1 VQLAEP
7 LDQASGLRRLFAS
20 EPVFQALGVLG
31 PDARRTARA
40 CAALAL
46 GLGRRGH
53 RVLVMDE
60 TRPPHNVASLLGV
73 LPRHGLVDAPGR
85 GLVSVLQKAIDGLVL
100 LAAQDGLNT
109 LARLSERD
117 LLDMADDWINRV
129 DAPEWLVLNGGDGP
143 LQHNGLAATANLRV
157 LVLPGNRAS
166 LADAYA
172 VMKAAHA
179 AWAGKNWLVLV
190 DGIEPGPALALFAS
204 LSETAQRFLG
214 LTPLFLGCVVRE
226 ATHASPGAQPVAL
239 DAALIDLLSEKSSR
253 QAESERI
260 NFEQYWQRMWLY
272 SRMATEAAT
281 KRELHGVQHGRRSP
295 GQR

>member
-1 VQLAEP
+1 VRLADP
-7 LDQASGLRRLFAS
+7 LDQASGLRRLFAP
-20 EPVFQALGVLG
+20 EPSFQALGVLG

-60 TRPPHNVASLLGV
+60 TRPPNNVAGLLGI
-73 LPRHGLVDAPGR
+73 LPRHGLVDAPSR
-85 GLVSVLQKAIDGLVL
+85 GLVSVVQRALEGLVL

-109 LARLSERD
+109 LAGLSEHD
-117 LLDMADDWINRV
+117 LLDMADDWKSRA
-129 DAPEWLVLNGGDGP
+129 DAPEWLLLNGGDGP
-143 LQHNGLAATANLRV
+143 LRSNGLAATANLRV

-172 VMKAAHA
+172 VMKAAHV
-179 AWAGKNWLVLV
+179 AWSGKNWLVLV
-190 DGIEPGPALALFAS
+190 EGAEAGPALSLFAS

-214 LTPLFLGCVVRE
+214 VTPSFLGGIVRE
-226 ATHASPGAQPVAL
+226 ATNAQPGAQPVAL
-239 DAALIDLLSEKSSR
+239 DAALIDLLSEKSSH
-253 QAESERI
+253 QAETERI

-272 SRMATEAAT
+272 SRMTAEAAA
-281 KRELHGVQHGRRSP
+281 KKELHGVQHGRRSA
-295 GQR
+295 G